1 MYFQMQ
7 TYTFTYA
14 TRIRSGREYASS
26 KRCKRLSNTNNKEQ
40 LNELKEELIDRFGLM
55 PEQTKNLI
63 LFHQL
68 RIDIDEYEI
77 VKVDA
82 GKAIIEIT
90 FSKDIDIDPI
100 KIIDLIQSDQRYK
113 MNGPDKLKITI
124 SIELVEDRVMFVRN
138 ILKDLISK
146 KN

>member
-1 MYFQMQ
+1 M
-7 TYTFTYA
+7 
-14 TRIRSGREYASS
+14 
-26 KRCKRLSNTNNKEQ
+26 
-40 LNELKEELIDRFGLM
+40 NELKEELIDRFGLM